1 MITIPELIMFN
12 GSYYDAYKGLY
23 SLVAHEVTQLRSL
36 FYEGAV
42 DDINGYKVGILTKIM
57 FASCSFMTVIEKNHD
72 YSTAATILRSVADN
86 LASYILIYRNQNADE
101 VALRHYLF
109 LYDGLNTRLKSIQ
122 AIKPTDDNAV
132 SELEKEQTQQ
142 GVTAAVEDSLNGI
155 DYSLKEIRNSIL
167 YKEYKT
173 EIEYLIAL
181 KYDNWR
187 FKSLK
192 NFKQKFSWGDMYP
205 LINGKKASTFFISYL
220 SQFVHGLSSSNLSID
235 NTKPETFYPMMH
247 IGITFLGK
255 IHEFVQEDF
264 GISKEIL
271 QNNFFKTDYG
281 IEYLSYVSQTYIE
294 NIFKKP
300 NIKY

>member
-1 MITIPELIMFN
+1 M
-12 GSYYDAYKGLY
+12 
-23 SLVAHEVTQLRSL
+23 
-36 FYEGAV
+36 
-42 DDINGYKVGILTKIM
+42 
-57 FASCSFMTVIEKNHD
+57 
-72 YSTAATILRSVADN
+72 
-86 LASYILIYRNQNADE
+86 
-101 VALRHYLF
+101 
-109 LYDGLNTRLKSIQ
+109 
-122 AIKPTDDNAV
+122 
-132 SELEKEQTQQ
+132 
-142 GVTAAVEDSLNGI
+142 
-155 DYSLKEIRNSIL
+155 DYSLKEIKGNVL
-167 YKEYKT
+167 YKQYKT
-173 EIEYLIAL
+173 EIEYLISL
-181 KYDNWR
+181 DYDNWR

-205 LINGKKASTFFISYL
+205 LINGKKASKFFISYL

-235 NTKPETFYPMMH
+235 NTKPETFYPMIH

-281 IEYLSYVSQTYIE
+281 IELLSYVSQTYIE

>member
-1 MITIPELIMFN
+1 MITIPELKMFN

-23 SLVAHEVTQLRSL
+23 GLVAHEVTQLRSM
-36 FYEGAV
+36 FPEGAV
-42 DDINGYKVGILTKIM
+42 NNINGYKVGILTKIM

-72 YSTAATILRSVADN
+72 YSTAATILRSIADN

-109 LYDGLNTRLKSIQ
+109 LYDGINTRLKSIQ
-122 AIKPTDDNAV
+122 AIKPTDDNAI

-155 DYSLKEIRNSIL
+155 DYSLKKIRNSIL

-192 NFKQKFSWGDMYP
+192 KYKQKLSWQEIYP
-205 LINGKKASTFFISYL
+205 LINGKESSTYFLSYL
-220 SQFVHGLSSSNLSID
+220 SQYVHGLSSSNLSID
-235 NTKPETFYPMMH
+235 NTNPKTFYPMIH

-255 IHEFVQEDF
+255 IHEFAQEDF

-271 QNNFFKTDYG
+271 QKNFFKTDYG
-281 IEYLSYVSQTYIE
+281 MEHLSYVSPTYIK
-294 NIFKKP
+294 NILKMLNKKH
-300 NIKY
+300 